1 MSSNSIHVRLV
12 AAKQAARNAGKVLLH
27 FANQCG
33 NLNIVQKGTNDFVS
47 NADKAAEKVIL
58 DLLQTRFRQDG
69 FIAEESGISGDPGAE
84 FQWCIDPLDGT
95 SNFLHGAQNWCVSIG
110 LLQNG
115 QPVMGVIFDP
125 TRNELF
131 EGVVGTG
138 ARLNSAPVV
147 VSTAKDPASA
157 TIGLGHVPRVPI
169 ETFCLDTARILKAG
183 FAFRQVGAG
192 ALMLAY
198 VSAGRVD
205 AYFERHMWPWDA
217 VAGLAL
223 IRAAGG
229 EHLPYS
235 TSTRGDGALVLAG
248 AAQLVRKTSHLLN
261 GVRES

>member
-1 MSSNSIHVRLV
+1 MSSNSIHARLV
-12 AAKQAARNAGKVLLH
+12 AAKQAARNAGKVLLN
-27 FANQCG
+27 FAHQRG
-33 NLNIVQKGTNDFVS
+33 ELNVVRKGTNDFVS
-47 NADKAAEKVIL
+47 NADKAAETVIL
-58 DLLQTRFRQDG
+58 DLLQARFRNDG
-69 FIAEESGISGDPGAE
+69 YIAEESGLSGNPNAE

-131 EGVVGTG
+131 EGVVGMG
-138 ARLNSAPVV
+138 ARLNSAPLAISSVQ
-147 VSTAKDPASA
+147 DPGSA

-183 FAFRQVGAG
+183 FAFRQIGAG

-198 VSAGRVD
+198 VAAGRVD
-205 AYFERHMWPWDA
+205 VYFERHMWPWDA

-229 EHLPYS
+229 EYLPYS
-235 TSTRGDGALVLAG
+235 SAKPGDGALVLAG
-248 AAQLVRKTSHLLN
+248 GSELVRRTSRLLN
-261 GVRES
+261 GVLES